1 MLIGACNL
9 LIAHHDIKIPKPF
22 CIISN
27 FKCLSLKSS
36 IKKLTL
42 PNRAAIMDGWTLNL
56 FTAPRDEA
64 ETAAREM
71 KVRAAEE
78 NIFVSV

>member
-1 MLIGACNL
+1 MTLKFPNSPVL
-9 LIAHHDIKIPKPF
+9 SLTIKRIKY
-22 CIISN
+22 
-27 FKCLSLKSS
+27 LSLKSS
-36 IKKLTL
+36 IKKKLTL

>member
-1 MLIGACNL
+1 
-9 LIAHHDIKIPKPF
+9 
-22 CIISN
+22 
-27 FKCLSLKSS
+27 
-36 IKKLTL
+36 
-42 PNRAAIMDGWTLNL
+42 MDGWTLNL

-78 NIFVSV
+78 NIIVWQILYKIWRCFR